1 MRRNL
6 LVLPLLTLALTACRD
21 DAPAAIDLLTLVPE
35 GSSQVV
41 LQQEPGPTPGTLT
54 YVVRVLSR
62 GPKLASVQGTVAFTP
77 GTLELLGTTTPSAA
91 GDGEAYLVNA
101 TPAQGMIRFAA
112 FTPETF
118 GTDEVFRFT
127 VRERASLEAIAFRA
141 EIDAAGEAAG
151 TALETKTFRS
161 ADGVRDRQGRLLRQ

>member
-1 MRRNL
+1 MSRL
-6 LVLPLLTLALTACRD
+6 HLTLPLLALGLVACRD

-41 LQQEPGPTPGTLT
+41 LQQEPGPTPGTVT
-54 YVVRVLSR
+54 YVVRVLAR
-62 GPKLASVQGTVAFTP
+62 GPKLASVQGTVSYTP
-77 GTLELLGTTTPSAA
+77 GSLELISTSTPST
-91 GDGEAYLVNA
+91 GGEGEAYLVNP
-101 TPAQGMIRFAA
+101 TPAEGRLRFAA
-112 FTPETF
+112 FTPEHF
-118 GTDEVFRFT
+118 GSDEVFRFT

-151 TALETKTFRS
+151 TALDTKTFRS

>member
-1 MRRNL
+1 MARSRL
-6 LVLPLLTLALTACRD
+6 LSLVLLAGLTACRD

-35 GSSQVV
+35 GNSQVV

-54 YVVRVLSR
+54 YVVRVLAR

-77 GTLELLGTTTPSAA
+77 GTLELLGTATPSS
-91 GDGEAYLVNA
+91 GGEGEAYLVNPM
-101 TPAQGMIRFAA
+101 PAQGKIRFAA

-151 TALETKTFRS
+151 TALDTKSFRS